1 MKFSQIV
8 PEYSP
13 RAQAYVREIELGI
26 AKEVTETK
34 DRILGYLFGLNA
46 GGLVA
51 AGAFLSQKAPNCQII
66 AATILFGLGLLAAV
80 LRSAKDYYGCE
91 AVAKAIRQDV
101 RDLYDDKL
109 EWEQFLERRKVVIPE
124 WSYHVLGWGAVIL
137 FFLGLVLGFWGA
149 AR

>member
-51 AGAFLSQKAPNCQII
+51 AGAFLSQKAPNCKII

-91 AVAKAIRQDV
+91 AVAKAIRQDA

-109 EWEQFLERRKVVIPE
+109 EWEQFLERRKAVIPQ
-124 WSYHVLGWGAVIL
+124 WSYHALGWGAGIF
-137 FFLGLVLGFWGA
+137 FFLGLILGFWGA

>member
-13 RAQAYVREIELGI
+13 RAQAYVREIELGMI
-26 AKEVTETK
+26 KAVTETK
-34 DRILGYLFGLNA
+34 DRILGYIFGLNA

-51 AGAFLSQKAPNCQII
+51 AGAFLSQKVPNCQII

-80 LRSAKDYYGCE
+80 LRAAKDYYSCE
-91 AVAKAIRQDV
+91 AAAKAIRQDV
-101 RDLYDDKL
+101 RDFYDDKL
-109 EWEQFLERRKVVIPE
+109 DWEQFLERRKEVTPE
-124 WSYHVLGWGAVIL
+124 WYYHVLGWGAGIL

>member
-51 AGAFLSQKAPNCQII
+51 AGAFLSQKTPNCQII

-91 AVAKAIRQDV
+91 AVAKAIRQDA

-109 EWEQFLERRKVVIPE
+109 EWEQFLERRKAVIPQ
-124 WSYHVLGWGAVIL
+124 WSYHVLGWGAGIL